1 MQRRSGQ
8 VLLLALMMA
17 QVTFSGALAAPV
29 GAQFENGMVIEEE
42 PPDWPAGSSAYDNM
56 VSMANFGYRQIDTNP
71 NFAARDW
78 IADELEGM
86 GYEVERQPFT
96 TDECD
101 NCENI
106 VVTING
112 TLEDNWMVV
121 GAHHDAICYSPPPV
135 SGLIY
140 PTCSSSGAY
149 DDGTGS
155 GSLLELARAFS
166 QWNETPLHTWK
177 LGWWDYE
184 EWQGTSSSEGGG
196 KGSLH
201 FVSQQI
207 PEDVN
212 VTYVNLDMFA
222 LNWPVPTPALSQAT
236 GCSEDYWTLYEFTSP
251 ISDWSYYEN
260 EGLEVTEQMQADAE
274 WLQGVLTDI
283 NSDLSHPT
291 EWVRVIDD
299 TKGNSDH
306 YNFIMAGHS
315 ATWIRGQHQNVIEEG
330 DTCEQ
335 TPKHAQTDTVATINN
350 LAGGRQNVE
359 DGLQTGLD
367 IVATLAWW
375 DWNAN
380 LTEEGTGD
388 GDSKTMLVG
397 STRISGFLFAP
408 WFIALIVG
416 LVYVSIRQDWF
427 KPLSDQERKA
437 AIAAAAAAAIIT
449 TTTKG
454 TESGAGVNPRE
465 TGGTLVESYRL
476 RVLTL
481 CALYVAQGM
490 PWGFITITFVTFL
503 AAKGVSA
510 GMLAAI
516 LFWGTLPWTCKF
528 LWGPVIDRY
537 QFPALGRRRP
547 WILMAETGMIITL
560 STILLIADPANNIV
574 ALSAIFFVYN
584 IFTSLQDVS
593 TDALAVDVLKD
604 DEFEKVNSYMF
615 SAKIFGGMIGGAGLG
630 SVIGTIGI
638 RGAVLLQIPILALIM
653 MVPLLM
659 RERPGDIRFPWQA
672 EDSSGMATD
681 EVREE
686 DGEKRDFKEIFE
698 KLQRVFSL
706 KSARLGL
713 LISFVA
719 FFAHFLIPV
728 LPLLFIQELGWSQE
742 KFNATK
748 GGLMLIIGFF
758 GYMVGGQLGKR
769 FGGRKV
775 AIFSVLLG
783 AIITASWGA
792 LAPWWDNSSVMIG
805 IWALRTFVL
814 YVAAINLYS
823 VMMKITWKDVGGTQ
837 YTTYMALMNLSAVV
851 GYAITET
858 LAGQFDFVTLF
869 YIAGVL
875 ETVVI
880 FALFYI
886 DTEETQR
893 VLGDDGDEGLDG
905 GVENPEILDGRR
917 GKRRTKDQ
925 PIQAELIEG

>member
-1 MQRRSGQ
+1 M
-8 VLLLALMMA
+8 LA
-17 QVTFSGALAAPV
+17 QITFSGAMAAPA
-29 GAQFENGMVIEEE
+29 GAPQSETGMAIEDE
-42 PPDWPAGSSAYDNM
+42 PPDWPVGSSAYDNM
-56 VSMANFGYRQIDTNP
+56 VSMANFGYRQIDTNA

-86 GYEVERQPFT
+86 GYEVERQPFAT
-96 TDECD
+96 EECD

-112 TLEDNWMVV
+112 TLENNWMVV

-135 SGLIY
+135 AGITY
-140 PTCSSSGAY
+140 PSCTSSGAY

-184 EWQGTSSSEGGG
+184 EWQGSSSSEGGG
-196 KGSLH
+196 KGSLY

-207 PEDVN
+207 PEEVN

-222 LNWPVPTPALSQAT
+222 LNWPVPTLALSQAT

-251 ISDWSYYEN
+251 VSDWSYYEG

-274 WLQGVLTDI
+274 WLQNTLTDI

-315 ATWIRGQHQNVIEEG
+315 ATWIRGQHQNIIEEG

-335 TPKHAQTDTVATINN
+335 TPKHAQSDSVTTINN

-380 LTEEGTGD
+380 QTEEGGGAD
-388 GDSKTMLVG
+388 DNKAMSVG
-397 STRISGFLFAP
+397 STRISGFIFAP
-408 WFIALIVG
+408 WFIALMVG
-416 LVYVSIRQDWF
+416 LIYVSIRQNWF
-427 KPLSDQERKA
+427 KPISDQERDA
-437 AIAAAAAAAIIT
+437 AIAAAGTATAT

-454 TESGAGVNPRE
+454 SSSGVGVNPRE
-465 TGGTLVESYRL
+465 TGDTLVESYRL

-537 QFPALGRRRP
+537 QIPKLGRRRP
-547 WILMAETGMIITL
+547 WILVAETGMIITL

-659 RERPGDIRFPWQA
+659 RERPGDIRFPWHINQTA
-672 EDSSGMATD
+672 EEGSGKTTGD
-681 EVREE
+681 GDGTGSEGVSEE
-686 DGEKRDFKEIFE
+686 GQKRDFKDIFD
-698 KLQRVFSL
+698 KLKRVFSL

-783 AIITASWGA
+783 AMITASWGA
-792 LAPWWDNSSVMIG
+792 MAPWWDNSSVMIA

-823 VMMKITWKDVGGTQ
+823 VMMKITWKEVGGTQ

-851 GYAITET
+851 GYALTGS
-858 LAGQFDFVTLF
+858 LAGRFDFVTLF
-869 YIAGVL
+869 YIAGLL
-875 ETVVI
+875 ETIVI
-880 FALFYI
+880 FALFFI

-893 VLGDDGDEGLDG
+893 VLGGDEDKGLDG
-905 GVENPEILDGRR
+905 GGETPEMLDGWR
-917 GKRRTKDQ
+917 GKRRTKNQ
-925 PIQAELIEG
+925 PLQAELIEG